1 MRIRLSLFVTNST
14 TSDLMS
20 LEQTTRRGV
29 LRGTAIGL
37 AGLSLAGTA
46 SARSDQLS
54 EELNVVR
61 AATRKYRNVD
71 LARKDEYGTFVSPY
85 APNMGFHFVN
95 PAYVAPIEQGPFDLE
110 TPPILVYFPTGGY
123 RQEIRE
129 AFSENPDLFFHDPAR
144 DDELRLGAV
153 EFAHLGDVEELGGQ
167 DPPAEPHDGTPA
179 NIFSDEDA
187 RRNLKISEEEG
198 WEWVPSAGITA
209 LHVWVHRGNPA
220 GVFHPTNPTVA

>member
-1 MRIRLSLFVTNST
+1 MYST
-14 TSDLMS
+14 ASDLIS
-20 LEQTTRRGV
+20 LEQITRRGV
-29 LRGTAIGL
+29 LRGTVIGL
-37 AGLSLAGTA
+37 AGFSLVGTA
-46 SARSDQLS
+46 SARGDRLS

-71 LARKDEYGTFVSPY
+71 LARKDGYGTLVSPY

-95 PAYVAPIEQGPFDLE
+95 PAYVAPNEQGPFDLE

-129 AFSENPDLFFHDPAR
+129 ALSENPGPFIHDPAR

-153 EFAHLGDVEELGGQ
+153 EFAHGGDDG
-167 DPPAEPHDGTPA
+167 PPGTPA

-198 WEWVPSAGITA
+198 WEFVPGPDITA

-220 GVFHPTNPTVA
+220 GVFHPTNPTLA